1 MNYLSEFEKQK
12 AKKNELIKNSQQ
24 IYYLQT
30 KKEKINVDAKKYVV
44 LDVETNGLSSSK
56 DDLLSISIFKPNNNK
71 KYTKFLPLDLNEKIK
86 TTKINGIKK
95 SDLKNAKHLTQ
106 EEFNEIIK
114 SFELDKR
121 IILHYGNIEEKFI
134 KNYLKRQK
142 INGFE
147 RLTFFNFKKNIIS
160 SSFTDVNLSKDNLC
174 KAFRI
179 RGVKKVHSGIND
191 CILEWKLFCKINNR
205 KIFIDGNVLYWYT
218 NEYITPVS
226 YLTNYTNFKYHIPLP
241 KLELGWKKIRTFELS
256 KIPRYP
262 NNISGEVIE
271 KIIYD
276 ALGVD
281 NKIKKE
287 DFQFLIKNKSK
298 LTKIFEM
305 ESEFC
310 EIPIFFEDGLIKTNE
325 KIFQHFINEINE
337 THKILKNDKNL
348 KNVVSYIINNI
359 FNKQKLSSQE
369 LVVNKKDSILSL
381 CDLSSEKSILEI
393 KTSSP
398 ILLENE
404 KRYFEKFKYQLYY
417 QSNNRKTYLMTIE
430 FADDKIAINFW
441 QIIITAGEK

>member
-12 AKKNELIKNSQQ
+12 AKRNELIKNSQQ

-191 CILEWKLFCKINNR
+191 CILE
-205 KIFIDGNVLYWYT
+205 
-218 NEYITPVS
+218 
-226 YLTNYTNFKYHIPLP
+226 
-241 KLELGWKKIRTFELS
+241 
-256 KIPRYP
+256 
-262 NNISGEVIE
+262 
-271 KIIYD
+271 
-276 ALGVD
+276 
-281 NKIKKE
+281 
-287 DFQFLIKNKSK
+287 
-298 LTKIFEM
+298 
-305 ESEFC
+305 
-310 EIPIFFEDGLIKTNE
+310 
-325 KIFQHFINEINE
+325 
-337 THKILKNDKNL
+337 
-348 KNVVSYIINNI
+348 
-359 FNKQKLSSQE
+359 
-369 LVVNKKDSILSL
+369 
-381 CDLSSEKSILEI
+381 
-393 KTSSP
+393 
-398 ILLENE
+398 
-404 KRYFEKFKYQLYY
+404 
-417 QSNNRKTYLMTIE
+417 
-430 FADDKIAINFW
+430 
-441 QIIITAGEK
+441 